1 MSLTFNILTH
11 TILNINMKNNI
22 YQSFV
27 DNLKTE
33 EQDIVKALDSFIKY
47 LGFDDFKMSHTQNI
61 GYTLTTEV
69 LGFDDRRIFI
79 TVIENKDCSITGR
92 YVITDKDFNVLDT
105 VTFKQDNEEW
115 SEIDEL

>member
-1 MSLTFNILTH
+1 
-11 TILNINMKNNI
+11 MKNNI

-47 LGFDDFKMSHTQNI
+47 LGFNDFERTSAQNI
-61 GYTLTTEV
+61 GHALTTEV
-69 LGFDDRRIFI
+69 LGFDDRCIFI

-92 YVITDKDFNVLDT
+92 YVISDKHVNVLDII
-105 VTFKQDNEEW
+105 TFKQYNDEW
-115 SEIDEL
+115 SEYEV